1 MMNMDKTCFG
11 NFIARQ
17 RRQLGMTQRDL
28 AEQLHV
34 TDRAVS
40 KWERG
45 CSYPDVT
52 LLEPLAAALEIS
64 VEELLTGHAQTH
76 ESLPAVQAV
85 LAISGEEKKQRL
97 ARKRYTALA
106 AIAAALVLVVLL
118 VMQGNGALMTDYETV
133 SPDGNISLR
142 VYRAAIGKGFQVKA
156 DEPLCMEGALCPYC
170 GRGAGEWKASQ
181 PLEARLHT
189 LESLQWSAD
198 GRYLLL
204 SGTTENR
211 KQPAYLELWDFSAYR
226 QGSPVSRQV
235 LDTEILVQLS
245 GYSTPETPT
254 EPLLYALSGVSE
266 HSFLPDVT
274 LSDAVWIGGGH
285 RLTLSYSYQGTDG
298 LGHSGM
304 LVYDADTGRV
314 ALA

>member
-1 MMNMDKTCFG
+1 MMNMDKSCFG

-40 KWERG
+40 KWGRG

-52 LLEPLAAALEIS
+52 LLEPLAAALEVS
-64 VEELLTGHAQTH
+64 VEELPTGHQR
-76 ESLPAVQAV
+76 EPEPLGAVQAV
-85 LAISGEEKKQRL
+85 LAISGEEKKRLVQR
-97 ARKRYTALA
+97 RRTALA
-106 AIAAALVLVVLL
+106 AIAAALVLAVLL

-142 VYRAAIGKGFQVKA
+142 VYRTAIGNCFQVKT
-156 DEPLCMEGALCPYC
+156 DEPLYMEGALCPYC
-170 GRGAGEWKASQ
+170 GRGIGEWKTAQ
-181 PLEARLHT
+181 PLGTRLHT

-198 GRYLLL
+198 GQYLLL
-204 SGTTENR
+204 SGTTESR
-211 KQPAYLELWDFSAYR
+211 RQPAYLDLWDFSAYG
-226 QGSPVSRQV
+226 QGHPLSRQV

-245 GYSTPETPT
+245 G
-254 EPLLYALSGVSE
+254 VSE
-266 HSFLPDVT
+266 HSFVPDVA

-285 RLTLSYSYQGTDG
+285 RLKLSYSYQDTDG
-298 LGHSGM
+298 LGRSGT

>member
-1 MMNMDKTCFG
+1 MSMDKTCFG

-17 RRQLGMTQRDL
+17 RRQLGMTQREL
-28 AEQLHV
+28 AERLHV

-52 LLEPLAAALEIS
+52 LLEPLAAALEVS
-64 VEELLTGHAQTH
+64 VEELLTGHQREPEA
-76 ESLPAVQAV
+76 LGAVQAV

-97 ARKRYTALA
+97 VQRRRTALA
-106 AIAAALVLVVLL
+106 AIAAALVLAVLL
-118 VMQGNGALMTDYETV
+118 VMQSNGALITDYETV
-133 SPDGNISLR
+133 SPDGSISLR
-142 VYRAAIGKGFQVKA
+142 VYRTAIGNCFQVKA
-156 DEPLCMEGALCPYC
+156 NEPLYMEGVLCPYC
-170 GRGAGEWKASQ
+170 GRGAGEWKTAQ
-181 PLEARLHT
+181 PLETRLHT

-204 SGTTENR
+204 SGTTESR
-211 KQPAYLELWDFSAYR
+211 RQPAYLELWDFSAYR
-226 QGSPVSRQV
+226 QGHPVSRQA
-235 LDTEILVQLS
+235 LDVDILLQLS
-245 GYSTPETPT
+245 GYSTPDAPT
-254 EPLLYALSGVSE
+254 EPLLYGLSGVSE
-266 HSFLPDVT
+266 HSFVPDVA

-285 RLTLSYSYQGTDG
+285 RLKLSYSYQDADG
-298 LGHSGM
+298 LGRSGT